1 MGELFTN
8 EKETKRAIK
17 AAVDQ
22 FKIFL
27 KYKKWKGKKEMIKN
41 QDLNDKVEVE
51 CLQRTIK
58 WFKKQIEPHDCG
70 WMYTTIDGLKHRIKI
85 LKNEMKKD
93 LPKETWVK
101 GYNKHKKSYN
111 KWKEKHE

>member
-1 MGELFTN
+1 MTTPSDSSTSIKVL
-8 EKETKRAIK
+8 KETI
-17 AAVDQ
+17 Q
-22 FKIFL
+22 
-27 KYKKWKGKKEMIKN
+27 
-41 QDLNDKVEVE
+41 
-51 CLQRTIK
+51 

-93 LPKETWVK
+93 LLKETWVK

-111 KWKEKHE
+111 KWKEGYEKG